1 MAKATVKETNTE
13 NKVKFEKEFLTIGN
27 LFSQIGSI
35 GRING
40 ESFVLIKDDKLKTTS
55 NGILA
60 IYNFDKPLGIN
71 EPFTLIDS
79 RMLFDRVEGDYTLS
93 PDKNSKRNIIVKG
106 NGRKTTI
113 PTVTFLEY
121 NAPFEVDES
130 ITFNISSDKLV
141 DGFLASTP
149 EETIIKFRA
158 SKEELE
164 TIKKYQGYFRHN
176 ANEEMFTISRNEDG
190 KIVIVIDDKSPNAKR
205 EEIEIKDGVEID
217 NLKKSNLT
225 VVFSPKFMLA
235 DDYII
240 TVYNKQ
246 SSTGIRKY
254 VKFEAVEKRLVYFTA
269 VQNNEDEVI
278 DDEMQARLESIDD
291 DFIDNEVEQ
300 DDGEEF

>member
-1 MAKATVKETNTE
+1 MAKATVKETNNE

-93 PDKNSKRNIIVKG
+93 PDKHSKRNIIVKG

-121 NAPFEVDES
+121 NAPFEVD
-130 ITFNISSDKLV
+130 
-141 DGFLASTP
+141 
-149 EETIIKFRA
+149 
-158 SKEELE
+158 
-164 TIKKYQGYFRHN
+164 
-176 ANEEMFTISRNEDG
+176 
-190 KIVIVIDDKSPNAKR
+190 
-205 EEIEIKDGVEID
+205 
-217 NLKKSNLT
+217 
-225 VVFSPKFMLA
+225 
-235 DDYII
+235 
-240 TVYNKQ
+240 
-246 SSTGIRKY
+246 
-254 VKFEAVEKRLVYFTA
+254 
-269 VQNNEDEVI
+269 
-278 DDEMQARLESIDD
+278 
-291 DFIDNEVEQ
+291 
-300 DDGEEF
+300 